1 MKEKSNTVAHEA
13 NEAALP
19 ALAACISSKAE
30 GNLPRLRH
38 WCSGKIKSDIMKIHR
53 LHNWVHASKWT
64 GVCLTDSPPRFL
76 SSHSQGLNLIW
87 HLVQLYFKGGIKLM
101 FFLFQKIKKER
112 NTTTQRM

>member
-30 GNLPRLRH
+30 GNLPQLRH
-38 WCSGKIKSDIMKIHR
+38 WCSGKIKSDIMKIHC

-64 GVCLTDSPPRFL
+64 GVGLTDSPPRFL

-101 FFLFQKIKKER
+101 FFLFQKINK
-112 NTTTQRM
+112 